1 MGYAEG
7 RAASV
12 LQANAENRMSS
23 LFKVALSLTVV
34 ASLSVAPEAW
44 AQSDDWNGFKPPPPP
59 PTQPVDPPAAK
70 PADQPKPADKAADSA
85 KPADASTPDKPGY
98 VPPPT
103 VPVSTG
109 AAPAAAAENKDA
121 PRLIDTK
128 VEESIVPGTE
138 PHSPSTYGHS
148 VTALDNARATS
159 TVTGGTGLLRL
170 GSADLGPAGVL
181 RVGVTG
187 EFMQQDNFPVL
198 NASNTRSAGTF
209 ALDFTILKYLAA
221 YLSYGA
227 SANTNSKASP
237 PLMQAQGDIRVGLK
251 GSIQA
256 VKGFHVGADL
266 QFIAFPGIGG
276 QDVRKYAV
284 GFAPKLLLTFDAQ
297 KYSPKAPIRLHVN
310 FGGLLDS
317 TGTLLD
323 TTTHKATPAEEFAL
337 SLNQYNRLSFGAGI
351 EAPLPWVTPFVEYSF
366 AYPLGTGA
374 LVGPDLKAVSVTDS
388 MPQLLAVGLKVTA
401 VKDLTI
407 TLACEIGLTRY
418 VALGIPAT
426 PPYDLYLGLSYAFD
440 PLAKG
445 QGKLVEKTLTYEKKV
460 EVAVAPP
467 VYTGK
472 VAGQVVDADTKQ
484 PIAGVVVAAA
494 GSGLP
499 PTATDVD
506 GGKFQTYD
514 LQAGKVSLTFS
525 RDGYKPAVMEALVE
539 ATKVTPLEVALV
551 REIKPS
557 PVKVVLVSA
566 GRKAGGKVLFAGTKT
581 AEMTVAAAGGVIELP
596 AGHYTATV
604 DAEGYLSKVQE
615 FDVAEGTKLDL
626 AIELALK
633 PKLGLVVIKDD
644 RIQIK
649 QQVHFAT
656 AKAEILS
663 DSFQLLDQVVD
674 AIVRANIK
682 KIRID
687 GHTDNQGGKEKNLA
701 LSQAR
706 AKAVMD
712 YLVKKGVASSK
723 LSSEGYGDTRPIAP
737 NLTARGRELNRRVEF
752 VIVER

>member
-1 MGYAEG
+1 
-7 RAASV
+7 
-12 LQANAENRMSS
+12 MSS
-23 LFKVALSLTVV
+23 LFKVALSSTVV
-34 ASLSVAPEAW
+34 AFLLLSPAAF
-44 AQSDDWNGFKPPPPP
+44 AQNDDWSGFKPPPPP
-59 PTQPVDPPAAK
+59 PTQPVEPAAAPKPAAK
-70 PADQPKPADKAADSA
+70 PAEPAASA
-85 KPADASTPDKPGY
+85 KPADGAASTPDKPGY

-103 VPVSTG
+103 VPVTTPDATPA
-109 AAPAAAAENKDA
+109 AAPAKDA
-121 PRLIDTK
+121 PALVDTK

-138 PHSPSTYGHS
+138 PHSPGTYGHS
-148 VTALDNARATS
+148 ITALDNARATS
-159 TVTGGTGLLRL
+159 GVTGGTGLLRL
-170 GSADLGPAGVL
+170 GSADLGPAGLL
-181 RVGVTG
+181 RISITG
-187 EFMQQDNFPVL
+187 EFFQQDDFPVL
-198 NASNTRSAGTF
+198 KASNTRSAGTL
-209 ALDFTILKYLAA
+209 ALDWTIIKYVAA
-221 YLSYGA
+221 YVSYGA

-237 PLMQAQGDIRVGLK
+237 PLMQAQGDLRLGLK
-251 GSIQA
+251 ASLQA
-256 VKGFHVGADL
+256 VKGFHIGADL
-266 QFIAFPGIGG
+266 MFIAFPGIGG
-276 QDVRKYAV
+276 QDLRKYAV
-284 GFAPKLLLTFDAQ
+284 GFAPRLLLTFDAQ

-323 TTTHKATPAEEFAL
+323 ATTHKATPAEEFAL
-337 SLNQYNRLSFGAGI
+337 SLNQYNRLSFGVGI
-351 EAPLPWVTPFVEYSF
+351 EAPLPWVTPFVEYGL
-366 AYPLGTGA
+366 AYPLGTPMGTNF
-374 LVGPDLKAVSVTDS
+374 VGPDLKPVAVTDA
-388 MPQLLAVGLKVTA
+388 MPQQLAIGLKVTA

-407 TLACEIGLTRY
+407 TLAGEIGLTRY

-426 PPYDLYLGLSYAFD
+426 PPYNLYLGLSYAFD
-440 PLAKG
+440 PMAKG

-472 VAGQVVDADTKQ
+472 VAGQVIDADTKQ
-484 PIAGVVVAAA
+484 AIAGVVVVAA

-499 PTATDVD
+499 PVATDVE
-506 GGKFQTYD
+506 GGKFQTFD
-514 LQAGKVSLTFS
+514 LQAGKVSLTFA
-525 RDGYKPAVMEALVE
+525 RDGYKPAVMEAAVE
-539 ATKVTPLEVALV
+539 ATKTTPLQVALV
-551 REIKPS
+551 REVKPS
-557 PVKVVLVSA
+557 PVKVLLVS
-566 GRKAGGKVLFAGTKT
+566 GRQKAGGKIQFSGTKT

-604 DAEGYLSKVQE
+604 DADGFLSKVQE

-633 PKLGLVVIKDD
+633 PKQGLVVIKDD

-656 AKAEILS
+656 AKADILS

-674 AIVRANIK
+674 AAVRANVK

-687 GHTDNQGGKEKNLA
+687 GHTDNQGGKEKNLL

-712 YLVKKGVASSK
+712 YLVKKGISASRI
-723 LSSEGYGDTRPIAP
+723 SSEGYGDTRPIAP